1 MQQEINIKVVA
12 QDRAKDNDFKQL
24 FLEMYPRLV
33 RYAVSLLGDGNEAR
47 DVVGDVFEKAWNQFS
62 SLQMETRRSWLYAS
76 VRNACLNWLKHQQV
90 EQTNVEALIEATRYD
105 MSTRYE
111 EHERLLQQAERIA
124 RELKEPTC
132 TILRLCYFEHLTYQ
146 QAADSR
152 QAGHQSQHREEAY
165 FQGTRHFA
173 RANEAYKH
181 RELGGKIM
189 NKNQDQEL
197 DYRMDSVSENVSENA
212 SGKVS
217 ENVSDA
223 RLSQIF
229 GEALGDEPSKEET
242 LAAWEAFEQKHISS
256 EEEHLQKAED
266 ELSEKKIDK
275 ARILTWITASVAVA
289 ASLFLFIFR
298 SSQEIS
304 QPTEFSMELFSE
316 VTSPKQVEQTLSN
329 GYCVVSTPAA
339 TTTLVTL
346 SDGTRVMLNANSTLE
361 YPASFDDAE
370 VREVRL
376 KGEAHFEVTKNPHRP
391 FVVKAGEMQTQVL
404 GTIFDVKAYRKDAPK
419 VTLMEGKVKVSNAD
433 TEIEMRPG
441 QTATLQA
448 DKIVVSKASSSASD
462 WLEGDF
468 DMDQVTL
475 AEAMSDIGA
484 WYNKTVVFQ
493 SQANMDKLI
502 HFRFSRRA
510 SLQEIITALNE
521 MGVAKV
527 RIEKGKIMVL

>member
-1 MQQEINIKVVA
+1 
-12 QDRAKDNDFKQL
+12 
-24 FLEMYPRLV
+24 
-33 RYAVSLLGDGNEAR
+33 
-47 DVVGDVFEKAWNQFS
+47 
-62 SLQMETRRSWLYAS
+62 
-76 VRNACLNWLKHQQV
+76 
-90 EQTNVEALIEATRYD
+90 
-105 MSTRYE
+105 
-111 EHERLLQQAERIA
+111 
-124 RELKEPTC
+124 
-132 TILRLCYFEHLTYQ
+132 
-146 QAADSR
+146 
-152 QAGHQSQHREEAY
+152 
-165 FQGTRHFA
+165 
-173 RANEAYKH
+173 
-181 RELGGKIM
+181 M
-189 NKNQDQEL
+189 NKNQDQKL

-212 SGKVS
+212 SEKVS

-242 LAAWEAFEQKHISS
+242 LAAWEAFEKKHISS

-266 ELSEKKIDK
+266 ELSEKKIEDEIGRESSSRKISK
-275 ARILTWITASVAVA
+275 ARILAWITASVAVA

-346 SDGTRVMLNANSTLE
+346 SDGTKVMLNANSTLE

-419 VTLMEGKVKVSNAD
+419 VTLMQGKVKVSNAD
-433 TEIEMRPG
+433 TEVEMRPG

-448 DKIVVSKASSSASD
+448 DKIVVSKASPSASD

-484 WYNKTVVFQ
+484 WYNKTVVFL

>member
-1 MQQEINIKVVA
+1 
-12 QDRAKDNDFKQL
+12 
-24 FLEMYPRLV
+24 
-33 RYAVSLLGDGNEAR
+33 
-47 DVVGDVFEKAWNQFS
+47 
-62 SLQMETRRSWLYAS
+62 
-76 VRNACLNWLKHQQV
+76 
-90 EQTNVEALIEATRYD
+90 
-105 MSTRYE
+105 
-111 EHERLLQQAERIA
+111 
-124 RELKEPTC
+124 
-132 TILRLCYFEHLTYQ
+132 
-146 QAADSR
+146 
-152 QAGHQSQHREEAY
+152 
-165 FQGTRHFA
+165 
-173 RANEAYKH
+173 
-181 RELGGKIM
+181 M

-212 SGKVS
+212 SEKVS

-256 EEEHLQKAED
+256 EEEHLSFEKE
-266 ELSEKKIDK
+266 SIVKNEKKVSK

-316 VTSPKQVEQTLSN
+316 VTSPKQVEQTLSD

-433 TEIEMRPG
+433 TEVEMHPG
-441 QTATLQA
+441 QTATLQS
-448 DKIVVSKASSSASD
+448 DKIVVSRASSSVSD

-493 SQANMDKLI
+493 SQANMGKLI

-527 RIEKGKIMVL
+527 RMEKGKIMVL

>member
-1 MQQEINIKVVA
+1 
-12 QDRAKDNDFKQL
+12 
-24 FLEMYPRLV
+24 
-33 RYAVSLLGDGNEAR
+33 
-47 DVVGDVFEKAWNQFS
+47 
-62 SLQMETRRSWLYAS
+62 
-76 VRNACLNWLKHQQV
+76 
-90 EQTNVEALIEATRYD
+90 
-105 MSTRYE
+105 
-111 EHERLLQQAERIA
+111 
-124 RELKEPTC
+124 
-132 TILRLCYFEHLTYQ
+132 
-146 QAADSR
+146 
-152 QAGHQSQHREEAY
+152 
-165 FQGTRHFA
+165 
-173 RANEAYKH
+173 
-181 RELGGKIM
+181 M

-212 SGKVS
+212 SEKVS

-242 LAAWEAFEQKHISS
+242 LAAWEAFEKKHISS
-256 EEEHLQKAED
+256 EEEHLSFEKE
-266 ELSEKKIDK
+266 SIVKNEKKVSK

-316 VTSPKQVEQTLSN
+316 VTSPKQVEQTLSD

-433 TEIEMRPG
+433 TEVEMRPG

-527 RIEKGKIMVL
+527 RMEKGKIMVL

>member
-1 MQQEINIKVVA
+1 
-12 QDRAKDNDFKQL
+12 
-24 FLEMYPRLV
+24 
-33 RYAVSLLGDGNEAR
+33 
-47 DVVGDVFEKAWNQFS
+47 
-62 SLQMETRRSWLYAS
+62 
-76 VRNACLNWLKHQQV
+76 
-90 EQTNVEALIEATRYD
+90 
-105 MSTRYE
+105 
-111 EHERLLQQAERIA
+111 
-124 RELKEPTC
+124 
-132 TILRLCYFEHLTYQ
+132 
-146 QAADSR
+146 
-152 QAGHQSQHREEAY
+152 
-165 FQGTRHFA
+165 
-173 RANEAYKH
+173 
-181 RELGGKIM
+181 M
-189 NKNQDQEL
+189 NKNQDQKL

-212 SGKVS
+212 SEKVS
-217 ENVSDA
+217 ENAFDA

-242 LAAWEAFEQKHISS
+242 LAAWEAFEKKHISS
-256 EEEHLQKAED
+256 EKEHLQKAED
-266 ELSEKKIDK
+266 ELSEKKIEDEIGRESSSRKISK
-275 ARILTWITASVAVA
+275 ARILAWITASVAVA

-316 VTSPKQVEQTLSN
+316 VTSPKQVEQTLSD

-346 SDGTRVMLNANSTLE
+346 SDGTKVRLNANSTLE
-361 YPASFDDAE
+361 YPVSFSDTE
-370 VREVRL
+370 VREVHL

-419 VTLMEGKVKVSNAD
+419 VTLMQGKVKVSNAD
-433 TEIEMRPG
+433 TEVEMRPG

-448 DKIVVSKASSSASD
+448 DKIVVSKASPSASD

-527 RIEKGKIMVL
+527 RMEKGKIMVL

>member
-1 MQQEINIKVVA
+1 
-12 QDRAKDNDFKQL
+12 
-24 FLEMYPRLV
+24 
-33 RYAVSLLGDGNEAR
+33 
-47 DVVGDVFEKAWNQFS
+47 
-62 SLQMETRRSWLYAS
+62 
-76 VRNACLNWLKHQQV
+76 
-90 EQTNVEALIEATRYD
+90 
-105 MSTRYE
+105 
-111 EHERLLQQAERIA
+111 
-124 RELKEPTC
+124 
-132 TILRLCYFEHLTYQ
+132 
-146 QAADSR
+146 
-152 QAGHQSQHREEAY
+152 
-165 FQGTRHFA
+165 
-173 RANEAYKH
+173 
-181 RELGGKIM
+181 M

-197 DYRMDSVSENVSENA
+197 DYRMDSVSENVSEKA
-212 SGKVS
+212 SEKVS

-242 LAAWEAFEQKHISS
+242 LAAWEAFEKKHISS
-256 EEEHLQKAED
+256 EKEHLQKAED
-266 ELSEKKIDK
+266 ELSEKKIEDEIGRENGNEIGREIEGESSSRKISK
-275 ARILTWITASVAVA
+275 ARILAWITASVAVA

-304 QPTEFSMELFSE
+304 LPTEFSMELFSE

-419 VTLMEGKVKVSNAD
+419 VTLMQGKVKVSNAD
-433 TEIEMRPG
+433 TEVEMRPG

-493 SQANMDKLI
+493 SQANMGKLI

>member
-1 MQQEINIKVVA
+1 
-12 QDRAKDNDFKQL
+12 
-24 FLEMYPRLV
+24 
-33 RYAVSLLGDGNEAR
+33 
-47 DVVGDVFEKAWNQFS
+47 
-62 SLQMETRRSWLYAS
+62 
-76 VRNACLNWLKHQQV
+76 
-90 EQTNVEALIEATRYD
+90 
-105 MSTRYE
+105 
-111 EHERLLQQAERIA
+111 
-124 RELKEPTC
+124 
-132 TILRLCYFEHLTYQ
+132 
-146 QAADSR
+146 
-152 QAGHQSQHREEAY
+152 
-165 FQGTRHFA
+165 
-173 RANEAYKH
+173 
-181 RELGGKIM
+181 M

-212 SGKVS
+212 SEKVS

-242 LAAWEAFEQKHISS
+242 LAAWEAFEKKHISS
-256 EEEHLQKAED
+256 GEEHLQKAED
-266 ELSEKKIDK
+266 ELSEKKIEDEIGRENGNEIGREIEGESSSRKVSK

-298 SSQEIS
+298 SFQEIS

-339 TTTLVTL
+339 TITLVTL
-346 SDGTRVMLNANSTLE
+346 SDGTKVMLNANSTLE

-419 VTLMEGKVKVSNAD
+419 VTLMQGKVKVSNAD
-433 TEIEMRPG
+433 TEVEMRPG

-448 DKIVVSKASSSASD
+448 DKIVVSKASPSASD

-493 SQANMDKLI
+493 SQANMDKLV

-527 RIEKGKIMVL
+527 RMEKGKIMVL

>member
-1 MQQEINIKVVA
+1 
-12 QDRAKDNDFKQL
+12 
-24 FLEMYPRLV
+24 
-33 RYAVSLLGDGNEAR
+33 
-47 DVVGDVFEKAWNQFS
+47 
-62 SLQMETRRSWLYAS
+62 
-76 VRNACLNWLKHQQV
+76 
-90 EQTNVEALIEATRYD
+90 
-105 MSTRYE
+105 
-111 EHERLLQQAERIA
+111 
-124 RELKEPTC
+124 
-132 TILRLCYFEHLTYQ
+132 
-146 QAADSR
+146 
-152 QAGHQSQHREEAY
+152 
-165 FQGTRHFA
+165 
-173 RANEAYKH
+173 
-181 RELGGKIM
+181 M

-197 DYRMDSVSENVSENA
+197 DYRMDPVSENVSENA
-212 SGKVS
+212 SEKVS
-217 ENVSDA
+217 EKVSDA

-242 LAAWEAFEQKHISS
+242 LAAWEAFEKKHISS
-256 EEEHLQKAED
+256 EKKHLSFEKE
-266 ELSEKKIDK
+266 SIVKNEKKVSK

-404 GTIFDVKAYRKDAPK
+404 GTIFNVKAYRKDAPK

-433 TEIEMRPG
+433 TEVEMRPG
-441 QTATLQA
+441 QTATLQS
-448 DKIVVSKASSSASD
+448 DKIVVSRASSSVSD

-493 SQANMDKLI
+493 SQANMGKLI

>member
-1 MQQEINIKVVA
+1 
-12 QDRAKDNDFKQL
+12 
-24 FLEMYPRLV
+24 
-33 RYAVSLLGDGNEAR
+33 
-47 DVVGDVFEKAWNQFS
+47 
-62 SLQMETRRSWLYAS
+62 
-76 VRNACLNWLKHQQV
+76 
-90 EQTNVEALIEATRYD
+90 
-105 MSTRYE
+105 
-111 EHERLLQQAERIA
+111 
-124 RELKEPTC
+124 
-132 TILRLCYFEHLTYQ
+132 
-146 QAADSR
+146 
-152 QAGHQSQHREEAY
+152 
-165 FQGTRHFA
+165 
-173 RANEAYKH
+173 
-181 RELGGKIM
+181 M

-212 SGKVS
+212 SEKVSEKISEKTS

-242 LAAWEAFEQKHISS
+242 LAAWEAFEKKHISS

-266 ELSEKKIDK
+266 ELSEKKIEDEIGGESSSRKISK

-316 VTSPKQVEQTLSN
+316 VTSPKQVEQTLSD

-346 SDGTRVMLNANSTLE
+346 SDGTKVMLNANSTLE

-419 VTLMEGKVKVSNAD
+419 VTLMQGKVKVSNAD
-433 TEIEMRPG
+433 TEVEMRPG

-448 DKIVVSKASSSASD
+448 DKIVVSKASPSASD
-462 WLEGDF
+462 WLEGNF

-493 SQANMDKLI
+493 SQANMGKLI

>member
-1 MQQEINIKVVA
+1 
-12 QDRAKDNDFKQL
+12 
-24 FLEMYPRLV
+24 
-33 RYAVSLLGDGNEAR
+33 
-47 DVVGDVFEKAWNQFS
+47 
-62 SLQMETRRSWLYAS
+62 
-76 VRNACLNWLKHQQV
+76 
-90 EQTNVEALIEATRYD
+90 
-105 MSTRYE
+105 
-111 EHERLLQQAERIA
+111 
-124 RELKEPTC
+124 
-132 TILRLCYFEHLTYQ
+132 
-146 QAADSR
+146 
-152 QAGHQSQHREEAY
+152 
-165 FQGTRHFA
+165 
-173 RANEAYKH
+173 
-181 RELGGKIM
+181 M

-212 SGKVS
+212 SEKVS

-242 LAAWEAFEQKHISS
+242 LAAWEAFEKKHISS
-256 EEEHLQKAED
+256 EKEHLQKAED
-266 ELSEKKIDK
+266 ELSEKKIEDEIGGESSSRKISK
-275 ARILTWITASVAVA
+275 ARILAWITASVAVA

-316 VTSPKQVEQTLSN
+316 VTSPKQVEQTLSD

-346 SDGTRVMLNANSTLE
+346 SDGTKVMLNANSTLE
-361 YPASFDDAE
+361 YPASFDDEATGE
-370 VREVRL
+370 GRAADAAHQVREVRL

-419 VTLMEGKVKVSNAD
+419 VTLMQGKVKVSNAD
-433 TEIEMRPG
+433 TEVEMRPG
-441 QTATLQA
+441 QTATLQS
-448 DKIVVSKASSSASD
+448 DKIVVSKASPSASD

-527 RIEKGKIMVL
+527 RIEKGKIMVH

>member
-1 MQQEINIKVVA
+1 
-12 QDRAKDNDFKQL
+12 
-24 FLEMYPRLV
+24 
-33 RYAVSLLGDGNEAR
+33 
-47 DVVGDVFEKAWNQFS
+47 
-62 SLQMETRRSWLYAS
+62 
-76 VRNACLNWLKHQQV
+76 
-90 EQTNVEALIEATRYD
+90 
-105 MSTRYE
+105 
-111 EHERLLQQAERIA
+111 
-124 RELKEPTC
+124 
-132 TILRLCYFEHLTYQ
+132 
-146 QAADSR
+146 
-152 QAGHQSQHREEAY
+152 
-165 FQGTRHFA
+165 
-173 RANEAYKH
+173 
-181 RELGGKIM
+181 M

-197 DYRMDSVSENVSENA
+197 DYRMDSVSENVSENV
-212 SGKVS
+212 SEKVS

-242 LAAWEAFEQKHISS
+242 LAAWEAFEKKHISS
-256 EEEHLQKAED
+256 EEEHLSFEKE
-266 ELSEKKIDK
+266 SIVKNEKKVSK

-316 VTSPKQVEQTLSN
+316 VTSPKQVEQTLSD

-404 GTIFDVKAYRKDAPK
+404 GTVFDVKAYRKDAPK

-433 TEIEMRPG
+433 TEVEMRPG

-448 DKIVVSKASSSASD
+448 DKIVVSRASPSASD

-493 SQANMDKLI
+493 SQANMGKLI

-527 RIEKGKIMVL
+527 RMEKGKIMVL

>member
-1 MQQEINIKVVA
+1 
-12 QDRAKDNDFKQL
+12 
-24 FLEMYPRLV
+24 
-33 RYAVSLLGDGNEAR
+33 
-47 DVVGDVFEKAWNQFS
+47 
-62 SLQMETRRSWLYAS
+62 
-76 VRNACLNWLKHQQV
+76 
-90 EQTNVEALIEATRYD
+90 
-105 MSTRYE
+105 
-111 EHERLLQQAERIA
+111 
-124 RELKEPTC
+124 
-132 TILRLCYFEHLTYQ
+132 
-146 QAADSR
+146 
-152 QAGHQSQHREEAY
+152 
-165 FQGTRHFA
+165 
-173 RANEAYKH
+173 
-181 RELGGKIM
+181 
-189 NKNQDQEL
+189 
-197 DYRMDSVSENVSENA
+197 MDSVSENVSENA
-212 SGKVS
+212 SEKVS
-217 ENVSDA
+217 EKISEKTSEKVSDA

-242 LAAWEAFEQKHISS
+242 LAAWEAFEKKHISS

-266 ELSEKKIDK
+266 ELSEKKIEDEIGGESSSRKISK
-275 ARILTWITASVAVA
+275 ARILAWITASVAVA

-316 VTSPKQVEQTLSN
+316 VTSPKQVEQTLSD

-346 SDGTRVMLNANSTLE
+346 SDGTKVMLNANSTLE

-419 VTLMEGKVKVSNAD
+419 VTLMQGKVKVSNAD
-433 TEIEMRPG
+433 TEVEMRPG

-448 DKIVVSKASSSASD
+448 DKIVVSKASPSASD

-493 SQANMDKLI
+493 SQANMGKLI

>member
-1 MQQEINIKVVA
+1 
-12 QDRAKDNDFKQL
+12 
-24 FLEMYPRLV
+24 
-33 RYAVSLLGDGNEAR
+33 
-47 DVVGDVFEKAWNQFS
+47 
-62 SLQMETRRSWLYAS
+62 
-76 VRNACLNWLKHQQV
+76 
-90 EQTNVEALIEATRYD
+90 
-105 MSTRYE
+105 
-111 EHERLLQQAERIA
+111 
-124 RELKEPTC
+124 
-132 TILRLCYFEHLTYQ
+132 
-146 QAADSR
+146 
-152 QAGHQSQHREEAY
+152 
-165 FQGTRHFA
+165 
-173 RANEAYKH
+173 
-181 RELGGKIM
+181 M

-212 SGKVS
+212 SEKVS

-242 LAAWEAFEQKHISS
+242 LAAWEAFEKKHISS
-256 EEEHLQKAED
+256 EEEHLSFEKE
-266 ELSEKKIDK
+266 SIVKNEKKVSK

-316 VTSPKQVEQTLSN
+316 VTSPKQVEQTLSD

-419 VTLMEGKVKVSNAD
+419 VTLMQGKVKVSNAD
-433 TEIEMRPG
+433 TEVEMHPG
-441 QTATLQA
+441 QTATLQS
-448 DKIVVSKASSSASD
+448 DKIVVSRASSSVSD

-527 RIEKGKIMVL
+527 RMEKGKIMVL

>member
-1 MQQEINIKVVA
+1 
-12 QDRAKDNDFKQL
+12 
-24 FLEMYPRLV
+24 
-33 RYAVSLLGDGNEAR
+33 
-47 DVVGDVFEKAWNQFS
+47 
-62 SLQMETRRSWLYAS
+62 
-76 VRNACLNWLKHQQV
+76 
-90 EQTNVEALIEATRYD
+90 
-105 MSTRYE
+105 
-111 EHERLLQQAERIA
+111 
-124 RELKEPTC
+124 
-132 TILRLCYFEHLTYQ
+132 
-146 QAADSR
+146 
-152 QAGHQSQHREEAY
+152 
-165 FQGTRHFA
+165 
-173 RANEAYKH
+173 
-181 RELGGKIM
+181 M

-212 SGKVS
+212 SEKVS

-229 GEALGDEPSKEET
+229 GEALGDEPSNEET
-242 LAAWEAFEQKHISS
+242 LAAWEAFEKKHISS

-266 ELSEKKIDK
+266 ELSEKKIENEIGGESSSRKISK
-275 ARILTWITASVAVA
+275 ARILAWITASVAVA

-316 VTSPKQVEQTLSN
+316 VTSPKQVEQTLSD

-346 SDGTRVMLNANSTLE
+346 SDGTKVMLNANSTLE

-404 GTIFDVKAYRKDAPK
+404 GTVFDVKAYRKDAPK
-419 VTLMEGKVKVSNAD
+419 VTLMQGKVKVSNAD
-433 TEIEMRPG
+433 TEVEMRPG

>member
-1 MQQEINIKVVA
+1 
-12 QDRAKDNDFKQL
+12 
-24 FLEMYPRLV
+24 
-33 RYAVSLLGDGNEAR
+33 
-47 DVVGDVFEKAWNQFS
+47 
-62 SLQMETRRSWLYAS
+62 
-76 VRNACLNWLKHQQV
+76 
-90 EQTNVEALIEATRYD
+90 
-105 MSTRYE
+105 
-111 EHERLLQQAERIA
+111 
-124 RELKEPTC
+124 
-132 TILRLCYFEHLTYQ
+132 
-146 QAADSR
+146 
-152 QAGHQSQHREEAY
+152 
-165 FQGTRHFA
+165 
-173 RANEAYKH
+173 
-181 RELGGKIM
+181 M

-197 DYRMDSVSENVSENA
+197 DYRMDSVSENVSEKA
-212 SGKVS
+212 SGKASENASEKVS
-217 ENVSDA
+217 EKVSDA

-242 LAAWEAFEQKHISS
+242 LAAWEAFEKKHISS
-256 EEEHLQKAED
+256 EEEHLSFEKE
-266 ELSEKKIDK
+266 SIVKNEKKVSK
-275 ARILTWITASVAVA
+275 ARILAWITASVAVA

-361 YPASFDDAE
+361 YPASFDNAE

-433 TEIEMRPG
+433 TEVEMRPG

-448 DKIVVSKASSSASD
+448 DKIVVSKASPSASD

>member
-1 MQQEINIKVVA
+1 
-12 QDRAKDNDFKQL
+12 
-24 FLEMYPRLV
+24 
-33 RYAVSLLGDGNEAR
+33 
-47 DVVGDVFEKAWNQFS
+47 
-62 SLQMETRRSWLYAS
+62 
-76 VRNACLNWLKHQQV
+76 
-90 EQTNVEALIEATRYD
+90 
-105 MSTRYE
+105 
-111 EHERLLQQAERIA
+111 
-124 RELKEPTC
+124 
-132 TILRLCYFEHLTYQ
+132 
-146 QAADSR
+146 
-152 QAGHQSQHREEAY
+152 
-165 FQGTRHFA
+165 
-173 RANEAYKH
+173 
-181 RELGGKIM
+181 
-189 NKNQDQEL
+189 
-197 DYRMDSVSENVSENA
+197 MDSVSEKVSENA
-212 SGKVS
+212 SEKVSEKVS

-242 LAAWEAFEQKHISS
+242 LAAWEAFEKKHISS
-256 EEEHLQKAED
+256 EKEHLQKAED
-266 ELSEKKIDK
+266 ELSEKKIEDEIGGESSSKKISK
-275 ARILTWITASVAVA
+275 ARILAWITASVAVA

-316 VTSPKQVEQTLSN
+316 VTSPKQVEQTLSD

-361 YPASFDDAE
+361 YPASFDDTE

-419 VTLMEGKVKVSNAD
+419 VTLMQGKVKVSNAD
-433 TEIEMRPG
+433 TEVEMRPG
-441 QTATLQA
+441 QTATLQS

-493 SQANMDKLI
+493 SQANMGKLI

>member
-1 MQQEINIKVVA
+1 
-12 QDRAKDNDFKQL
+12 
-24 FLEMYPRLV
+24 
-33 RYAVSLLGDGNEAR
+33 
-47 DVVGDVFEKAWNQFS
+47 
-62 SLQMETRRSWLYAS
+62 
-76 VRNACLNWLKHQQV
+76 
-90 EQTNVEALIEATRYD
+90 
-105 MSTRYE
+105 
-111 EHERLLQQAERIA
+111 
-124 RELKEPTC
+124 
-132 TILRLCYFEHLTYQ
+132 
-146 QAADSR
+146 
-152 QAGHQSQHREEAY
+152 
-165 FQGTRHFA
+165 
-173 RANEAYKH
+173 
-181 RELGGKIM
+181 M

-212 SGKVS
+212 SEKVS

-242 LAAWEAFEQKHISS
+242 LAAWEAFEKKHISS

-266 ELSEKKIDK
+266 ELSEKKIEDEIGGESSSRKISK

-316 VTSPKQVEQTLSN
+316 ITSPKQVEQTLSD

-346 SDGTRVMLNANSTLE
+346 SDGTKVMLNANSTLE

-419 VTLMEGKVKVSNAD
+419 VTLMQGKVKVSNAD
-433 TEIEMRPG
+433 TEVEMRPG
-441 QTATLQA
+441 QTATLQS
-448 DKIVVSKASSSASD
+448 DKIVVSKASPSASD

-493 SQANMDKLI
+493 SQANMGKLI

-527 RIEKGKIMVL
+527 RMEKGKIMVL

>member
-1 MQQEINIKVVA
+1 
-12 QDRAKDNDFKQL
+12 
-24 FLEMYPRLV
+24 
-33 RYAVSLLGDGNEAR
+33 
-47 DVVGDVFEKAWNQFS
+47 
-62 SLQMETRRSWLYAS
+62 
-76 VRNACLNWLKHQQV
+76 
-90 EQTNVEALIEATRYD
+90 
-105 MSTRYE
+105 
-111 EHERLLQQAERIA
+111 
-124 RELKEPTC
+124 
-132 TILRLCYFEHLTYQ
+132 
-146 QAADSR
+146 
-152 QAGHQSQHREEAY
+152 
-165 FQGTRHFA
+165 
-173 RANEAYKH
+173 
-181 RELGGKIM
+181 M

-212 SGKVS
+212 SEKVSEKISEKTS

-242 LAAWEAFEQKHISS
+242 LAAWEAFEKKHISS

-266 ELSEKKIDK
+266 ELSEKKIEDEIGGESSSRKISK

-316 VTSPKQVEQTLSN
+316 VTSPKQVEQTLSD

-346 SDGTRVMLNANSTLE
+346 SDGTKVMLNANSTLE

-419 VTLMEGKVKVSNAD
+419 VTLMQGKVKVSNAD
-433 TEIEMRPG
+433 TEVEMRPG
-441 QTATLQA
+441 QTATLQS
-448 DKIVVSKASSSASD
+448 DKIVVSKASPSASD

-493 SQANMDKLI
+493 SQANMGKLI

>member
-1 MQQEINIKVVA
+1 
-12 QDRAKDNDFKQL
+12 
-24 FLEMYPRLV
+24 
-33 RYAVSLLGDGNEAR
+33 
-47 DVVGDVFEKAWNQFS
+47 
-62 SLQMETRRSWLYAS
+62 
-76 VRNACLNWLKHQQV
+76 
-90 EQTNVEALIEATRYD
+90 
-105 MSTRYE
+105 
-111 EHERLLQQAERIA
+111 
-124 RELKEPTC
+124 
-132 TILRLCYFEHLTYQ
+132 
-146 QAADSR
+146 
-152 QAGHQSQHREEAY
+152 
-165 FQGTRHFA
+165 
-173 RANEAYKH
+173 
-181 RELGGKIM
+181 M

-197 DYRMDSVSENVSENA
+197 DYRMDSVSENVSE
-212 SGKVS
+212 KVS
-217 ENVSDA
+217 ENASEKVSEKVSDA

-242 LAAWEAFEQKHISS
+242 LAAWEAFEKKHISS
-256 EEEHLQKAED
+256 EKEHLQKAED
-266 ELSEKKIDK
+266 ELSEKKIEDEIGGESSSRKISK
-275 ARILTWITASVAVA
+275 ARILAWITASAAVA

-346 SDGTRVMLNANSTLE
+346 SDGTKVMLNANSTLE
-361 YPASFDDAE
+361 YPASFDDASTDKATGE
-370 VREVRL
+370 DRATDASHQVREVHL

-419 VTLMEGKVKVSNAD
+419 VTLMQGKVKVSNAD
-433 TEIEMRPG
+433 TEVEMRPG

>member
-1 MQQEINIKVVA
+1 
-12 QDRAKDNDFKQL
+12 
-24 FLEMYPRLV
+24 
-33 RYAVSLLGDGNEAR
+33 
-47 DVVGDVFEKAWNQFS
+47 
-62 SLQMETRRSWLYAS
+62 
-76 VRNACLNWLKHQQV
+76 
-90 EQTNVEALIEATRYD
+90 
-105 MSTRYE
+105 
-111 EHERLLQQAERIA
+111 
-124 RELKEPTC
+124 
-132 TILRLCYFEHLTYQ
+132 
-146 QAADSR
+146 
-152 QAGHQSQHREEAY
+152 
-165 FQGTRHFA
+165 
-173 RANEAYKH
+173 
-181 RELGGKIM
+181 M

-212 SGKVS
+212 SEKVS

-229 GEALGDEPSKEET
+229 GEALCDEPSKEET
-242 LAAWEAFEQKHISS
+242 LAAWEAFEKKHISS

-266 ELSEKKIDK
+266 ELSEKKIEDEIGGESSSRKISK
-275 ARILTWITASVAVA
+275 ARILAWITVSVAVA

-316 VTSPKQVEQTLSN
+316 VTSPKQVEQTLSD

-346 SDGTRVMLNANSTLE
+346 SDGTRVMLNANSKLE

-433 TEIEMRPG
+433 TEVEMHPG
-441 QTATLQA
+441 QTATLQS
-448 DKIVVSKASSSASD
+448 DKIVVSRASSSVSD

>member
-1 MQQEINIKVVA
+1 
-12 QDRAKDNDFKQL
+12 
-24 FLEMYPRLV
+24 
-33 RYAVSLLGDGNEAR
+33 
-47 DVVGDVFEKAWNQFS
+47 
-62 SLQMETRRSWLYAS
+62 
-76 VRNACLNWLKHQQV
+76 
-90 EQTNVEALIEATRYD
+90 
-105 MSTRYE
+105 
-111 EHERLLQQAERIA
+111 
-124 RELKEPTC
+124 
-132 TILRLCYFEHLTYQ
+132 
-146 QAADSR
+146 
-152 QAGHQSQHREEAY
+152 
-165 FQGTRHFA
+165 
-173 RANEAYKH
+173 
-181 RELGGKIM
+181 M
-189 NKNQDQEL
+189 NKNQNQEL
-197 DYRMDSVSENVSENA
+197 EQ
-212 SGKVS
+212 GKGKNS
-217 ENVSDA
+217 FCNPLHQPLLQEPNDAEAGNISDA

-242 LAAWEAFEQKHISS
+242 LAAWEAFEKKHLSS

-289 ASLFLFIFR
+289 AGLFLFIFR

-346 SDGTRVMLNANSTLE
+346 SDGTKVMLNANSTLE

-391 FVVKAGEMQTQVL
+391 FVVKVGEMQTQVL

-419 VTLMEGKVKVSNAD
+419 VTLMQGKVKVSNAD
-433 TEIEMRPG
+433 TEVEMRPG

-448 DKIVVSKASSSASD
+448 DKIVVSKASPSASD

-493 SQANMDKLI
+493 SQANMGKLI

>member
-1 MQQEINIKVVA
+1 
-12 QDRAKDNDFKQL
+12 
-24 FLEMYPRLV
+24 
-33 RYAVSLLGDGNEAR
+33 
-47 DVVGDVFEKAWNQFS
+47 
-62 SLQMETRRSWLYAS
+62 
-76 VRNACLNWLKHQQV
+76 
-90 EQTNVEALIEATRYD
+90 
-105 MSTRYE
+105 
-111 EHERLLQQAERIA
+111 
-124 RELKEPTC
+124 
-132 TILRLCYFEHLTYQ
+132 
-146 QAADSR
+146 
-152 QAGHQSQHREEAY
+152 
-165 FQGTRHFA
+165 
-173 RANEAYKH
+173 
-181 RELGGKIM
+181 M

-197 DYRMDSVSENVSENA
+197 DYRMNSVSESISENA
-212 SGKVS
+212 SEK
-217 ENVSDA
+217 VSDA

-242 LAAWEAFEQKHISS
+242 LAAWEAFEKKHISS
-256 EEEHLQKAED
+256 EK
-266 ELSEKKIDK
+266 ELLSFEKESIVKNEKKVSK
-275 ARILTWITASVAVA
+275 ARILTWITVSVAVA

-304 QPTEFSMELFSE
+304 LPTEFSMELFSE

-346 SDGTRVMLNANSTLE
+346 SDGTKVMLNANSTLE

-370 VREVRL
+370 VREVCL

-419 VTLMEGKVKVSNAD
+419 VTLMQGKVKVSNAD
-433 TEIEMRPG
+433 TEVEMRPG

>member
-1 MQQEINIKVVA
+1 
-12 QDRAKDNDFKQL
+12 
-24 FLEMYPRLV
+24 
-33 RYAVSLLGDGNEAR
+33 
-47 DVVGDVFEKAWNQFS
+47 
-62 SLQMETRRSWLYAS
+62 
-76 VRNACLNWLKHQQV
+76 
-90 EQTNVEALIEATRYD
+90 
-105 MSTRYE
+105 
-111 EHERLLQQAERIA
+111 
-124 RELKEPTC
+124 
-132 TILRLCYFEHLTYQ
+132 
-146 QAADSR
+146 
-152 QAGHQSQHREEAY
+152 
-165 FQGTRHFA
+165 
-173 RANEAYKH
+173 
-181 RELGGKIM
+181 M
-189 NKNQDQEL
+189 NKNQNQEL
-197 DYRMDSVSENVSENA
+197 EQ
-212 SGKVS
+212 GKGKNSFCNPLHQPLLQEPNDV
-217 ENVSDA
+217 EAGNISDA

-242 LAAWEAFEQKHISS
+242 LAAWEAFEKKHISS
-256 EEEHLQKAED
+256 EKEPIEEESIVKN
-266 ELSEKKIDK
+266 EKKVSK

-316 VTSPKQVEQTLSN
+316 VTSPKQVEQTFN
-329 GYCVVSTPAA
+329 DGYCVVSTPAA

-346 SDGTRVMLNANSTLE
+346 SDGTKVMLNANSTLE

-419 VTLMEGKVKVSNAD
+419 VTLMQGKVKVSNAD
-433 TEIEMRPG
+433 TEVEMRPG

-521 MGVAKV
+521 MGVA
-527 RIEKGKIMVL
+527 RIRMEKGKIMVL

>member
-1 MQQEINIKVVA
+1 
-12 QDRAKDNDFKQL
+12 
-24 FLEMYPRLV
+24 
-33 RYAVSLLGDGNEAR
+33 
-47 DVVGDVFEKAWNQFS
+47 
-62 SLQMETRRSWLYAS
+62 
-76 VRNACLNWLKHQQV
+76 
-90 EQTNVEALIEATRYD
+90 
-105 MSTRYE
+105 
-111 EHERLLQQAERIA
+111 
-124 RELKEPTC
+124 
-132 TILRLCYFEHLTYQ
+132 
-146 QAADSR
+146 
-152 QAGHQSQHREEAY
+152 
-165 FQGTRHFA
+165 
-173 RANEAYKH
+173 
-181 RELGGKIM
+181 M
-189 NKNQDQEL
+189 NKNQDQKL
-197 DYRMDSVSENVSENA
+197 DYRMDSVSENVSENVFEKA
-212 SGKVS
+212 S

-242 LAAWEAFEQKHISS
+242 LAAWEAFEKKHISS
-256 EEEHLQKAED
+256 EEEL
-266 ELSEKKIDK
+266 LSFEKESIVKNEKKVSK

-346 SDGTRVMLNANSTLE
+346 SDGTKVMLNANSTLE

-419 VTLMEGKVKVSNAD
+419 VTLMQGKVKVSNAD
-433 TEIEMRPG
+433 TEVEMRPG

-502 HFRFSRRA
+502 HFRFSRKA

-521 MGVAKV
+521 MGVARI

>member
-1 MQQEINIKVVA
+1 
-12 QDRAKDNDFKQL
+12 
-24 FLEMYPRLV
+24 
-33 RYAVSLLGDGNEAR
+33 
-47 DVVGDVFEKAWNQFS
+47 
-62 SLQMETRRSWLYAS
+62 
-76 VRNACLNWLKHQQV
+76 
-90 EQTNVEALIEATRYD
+90 
-105 MSTRYE
+105 
-111 EHERLLQQAERIA
+111 
-124 RELKEPTC
+124 
-132 TILRLCYFEHLTYQ
+132 
-146 QAADSR
+146 
-152 QAGHQSQHREEAY
+152 
-165 FQGTRHFA
+165 
-173 RANEAYKH
+173 
-181 RELGGKIM
+181 M

-212 SGKVS
+212 SEKVS

-229 GEALGDEPSKEET
+229 GEALGGEPSKEET
-242 LAAWEAFEQKHISS
+242 LAAWEAFEKKHISS

-266 ELSEKKIDK
+266 ELSEKKIEDEIGGESSSRKISK
-275 ARILTWITASVAVA
+275 ARILAWITASVAVA

-304 QPTEFSMELFSE
+304 QPTEFSLELFSE

-346 SDGTRVMLNANSTLE
+346 SDGTKVMLNANSTLE

-419 VTLMEGKVKVSNAD
+419 VTLMQGKVKVSNAD
-433 TEIEMRPG
+433 TEVEMRPG
-441 QTATLQA
+441 QTATLQS
-448 DKIVVSKASSSASD
+448 DKIVVSKASPSASD

-527 RIEKGKIMVL
+527 RMEKGKIMVL

>member
-1 MQQEINIKVVA
+1 
-12 QDRAKDNDFKQL
+12 
-24 FLEMYPRLV
+24 
-33 RYAVSLLGDGNEAR
+33 
-47 DVVGDVFEKAWNQFS
+47 
-62 SLQMETRRSWLYAS
+62 
-76 VRNACLNWLKHQQV
+76 
-90 EQTNVEALIEATRYD
+90 
-105 MSTRYE
+105 
-111 EHERLLQQAERIA
+111 
-124 RELKEPTC
+124 
-132 TILRLCYFEHLTYQ
+132 
-146 QAADSR
+146 
-152 QAGHQSQHREEAY
+152 
-165 FQGTRHFA
+165 
-173 RANEAYKH
+173 
-181 RELGGKIM
+181 M

-197 DYRMDSVSENVSENA
+197 DYRMEAENA
-212 SGKVS
+212 
-217 ENVSDA
+217 SDA
-223 RLSQIF
+223 RLTRIF
-229 GEALGDEPSKEET
+229 GEALGGEPSKEET
-242 LAAWEAFEQKHISS
+242 LAAWEAFEKKHISS
-256 EEEHLQKAED
+256 EEEHLSFEKE
-266 ELSEKKIDK
+266 SIVKNEKKVSK
-275 ARILTWITASVAVA
+275 ARILTWITASVAVV

-304 QPTEFSMELFSE
+304 LPTEFSMELFSE
-316 VTSPKQVEQTLSN
+316 VTSPKQVEQTLSD

-346 SDGTRVMLNANSTLE
+346 SDGTKVMLNANSTLE

-419 VTLMEGKVKVSNAD
+419 VTLMQGKVKVSNAD
-433 TEIEMRPG
+433 TEVEMRPG

>member
-1 MQQEINIKVVA
+1 
-12 QDRAKDNDFKQL
+12 
-24 FLEMYPRLV
+24 
-33 RYAVSLLGDGNEAR
+33 
-47 DVVGDVFEKAWNQFS
+47 
-62 SLQMETRRSWLYAS
+62 
-76 VRNACLNWLKHQQV
+76 
-90 EQTNVEALIEATRYD
+90 
-105 MSTRYE
+105 
-111 EHERLLQQAERIA
+111 
-124 RELKEPTC
+124 
-132 TILRLCYFEHLTYQ
+132 
-146 QAADSR
+146 
-152 QAGHQSQHREEAY
+152 
-165 FQGTRHFA
+165 
-173 RANEAYKH
+173 
-181 RELGGKIM
+181 M

-197 DYRMDSVSENVSENA
+197 DYRMDPVSENVSENA
-212 SGKVS
+212 SEKVS

-242 LAAWEAFEQKHISS
+242 LAAWEAFEKKHISS

-266 ELSEKKIDK
+266 ELSEKKIEDEIGRESSSRKVSK
-275 ARILTWITASVAVA
+275 ARILAWITASVAVA

-316 VTSPKQVEQTLSN
+316 VTSPKQVEQTLSD

-346 SDGTRVMLNANSTLE
+346 SDGTKVMLNANSTLE
-361 YPASFDDAE
+361 YPAFFDDAE

-419 VTLMEGKVKVSNAD
+419 VTLMQGKVKVSNAD
-433 TEIEMRPG
+433 TEVEMRPG
-441 QTATLQA
+441 QTATLQT
-448 DKIVVSKASSSASD
+448 DKIVVSKASPSVSD

-521 MGVAKV
+521 MGVA
-527 RIEKGKIMVL
+527 RIRMEKGKIMVL

>member
-1 MQQEINIKVVA
+1 
-12 QDRAKDNDFKQL
+12 
-24 FLEMYPRLV
+24 
-33 RYAVSLLGDGNEAR
+33 
-47 DVVGDVFEKAWNQFS
+47 
-62 SLQMETRRSWLYAS
+62 
-76 VRNACLNWLKHQQV
+76 
-90 EQTNVEALIEATRYD
+90 
-105 MSTRYE
+105 
-111 EHERLLQQAERIA
+111 
-124 RELKEPTC
+124 
-132 TILRLCYFEHLTYQ
+132 
-146 QAADSR
+146 
-152 QAGHQSQHREEAY
+152 
-165 FQGTRHFA
+165 
-173 RANEAYKH
+173 
-181 RELGGKIM
+181 M
-189 NKNQDQEL
+189 NTNQDQEL
-197 DYRMDSVSENVSENA
+197 DYRMEAENA
-212 SGKVS
+212 
-217 ENVSDA
+217 SDA
-223 RLSQIF
+223 RLTRIF
-229 GEALGDEPSKEET
+229 GEALGGEPSKEET
-242 LAAWEAFEQKHISS
+242 LAAWEAFEKKHISS
-256 EEEHLQKAED
+256 EEEHLSFEKE
-266 ELSEKKIDK
+266 SIVKNEKKVSK
-275 ARILTWITASVAVA
+275 ARILTWITASVAVV

-304 QPTEFSMELFSE
+304 LPTEFSMELFSE
-316 VTSPKQVEQTLSN
+316 VTSPKQVEQTLSD

-370 VREVRL
+370 VREVCL

-419 VTLMEGKVKVSNAD
+419 VTLMQGKVKVSNAD
-433 TEIEMRPG
+433 TEVEMRPG

-521 MGVAKV
+521 MGVA
-527 RIEKGKIMVL
+527 RIRMEKGKIMVL

>member
-1 MQQEINIKVVA
+1 
-12 QDRAKDNDFKQL
+12 
-24 FLEMYPRLV
+24 
-33 RYAVSLLGDGNEAR
+33 
-47 DVVGDVFEKAWNQFS
+47 
-62 SLQMETRRSWLYAS
+62 
-76 VRNACLNWLKHQQV
+76 
-90 EQTNVEALIEATRYD
+90 
-105 MSTRYE
+105 
-111 EHERLLQQAERIA
+111 
-124 RELKEPTC
+124 
-132 TILRLCYFEHLTYQ
+132 
-146 QAADSR
+146 
-152 QAGHQSQHREEAY
+152 
-165 FQGTRHFA
+165 
-173 RANEAYKH
+173 
-181 RELGGKIM
+181 
-189 NKNQDQEL
+189 
-197 DYRMDSVSENVSENA
+197 MDSVSENVSENA
-212 SGKVS
+212 SEKVSENVSENVSEKVS

-242 LAAWEAFEQKHISS
+242 LAAWEAFEKKHISS

-266 ELSEKKIDK
+266 ELSEKKIEDEIGRESSSRKISK
-275 ARILTWITASVAVA
+275 ARILAWITASVAVA

-316 VTSPKQVEQTLSN
+316 VTSPKQVEQTLSD

-376 KGEAHFEVTKNPHRP
+376 KGEAHFEVTNNPHRP

-433 TEIEMRPG
+433 TEVEMRPG

-448 DKIVVSKASSSASD
+448 DKIVVSKASSSASIQCRYAS
-462 WLEGDF
+462 GY
-468 DMDQVTL
+468 T
-475 AEAMSDIGA
+475 A
-484 WYNKTVVFQ
+484 
-493 SQANMDKLI
+493 ANP
-502 HFRFSRRA
+502 A
-510 SLQEIITALNE
+510 
-521 MGVAKV
+521 
-527 RIEKGKIMVL
+527 RIPAFCAA

>member
-1 MQQEINIKVVA
+1 
-12 QDRAKDNDFKQL
+12 
-24 FLEMYPRLV
+24 
-33 RYAVSLLGDGNEAR
+33 
-47 DVVGDVFEKAWNQFS
+47 
-62 SLQMETRRSWLYAS
+62 
-76 VRNACLNWLKHQQV
+76 
-90 EQTNVEALIEATRYD
+90 
-105 MSTRYE
+105 
-111 EHERLLQQAERIA
+111 
-124 RELKEPTC
+124 
-132 TILRLCYFEHLTYQ
+132 
-146 QAADSR
+146 
-152 QAGHQSQHREEAY
+152 
-165 FQGTRHFA
+165 
-173 RANEAYKH
+173 
-181 RELGGKIM
+181 M

-212 SGKVS
+212 SEKVS

-242 LAAWEAFEQKHISS
+242 LAAWEAFEKKHISS
-256 EEEHLQKAED
+256 EKEHLSFEKE
-266 ELSEKKIDK
+266 SIVKNEKKVSK

-346 SDGTRVMLNANSTLE
+346 SDGTKVMLNANSTLE

-404 GTIFDVKAYRKDAPK
+404 GTVFDVKAYRKDAPK

-433 TEIEMRPG
+433 TEVEMHPG
-441 QTATLQA
+441 QTATLQS

-527 RIEKGKIMVL
+527 RMEKGKIMVL

>member
-1 MQQEINIKVVA
+1 
-12 QDRAKDNDFKQL
+12 
-24 FLEMYPRLV
+24 
-33 RYAVSLLGDGNEAR
+33 
-47 DVVGDVFEKAWNQFS
+47 
-62 SLQMETRRSWLYAS
+62 
-76 VRNACLNWLKHQQV
+76 
-90 EQTNVEALIEATRYD
+90 
-105 MSTRYE
+105 
-111 EHERLLQQAERIA
+111 
-124 RELKEPTC
+124 
-132 TILRLCYFEHLTYQ
+132 
-146 QAADSR
+146 
-152 QAGHQSQHREEAY
+152 
-165 FQGTRHFA
+165 
-173 RANEAYKH
+173 
-181 RELGGKIM
+181 M

-212 SGKVS
+212 SEKVS

-242 LAAWEAFEQKHISS
+242 LAAWEAFEKKHISS
-256 EEEHLQKAED
+256 EKEHLQKAED
-266 ELSEKKIDK
+266 ELSEKKIEDEIGRENGNEIGREIGGESSSRKVSK
-275 ARILTWITASVAVA
+275 ARILAWITASVAVA

-304 QPTEFSMELFSE
+304 LPTEFSMELFSE
-316 VTSPKQVEQTLSN
+316 VTSPKQVEQTLSD

-419 VTLMEGKVKVSNAD
+419 VTLMQGKVKVSNAD
-433 TEIEMRPG
+433 TEVEMRPG

>member
-1 MQQEINIKVVA
+1 
-12 QDRAKDNDFKQL
+12 
-24 FLEMYPRLV
+24 
-33 RYAVSLLGDGNEAR
+33 
-47 DVVGDVFEKAWNQFS
+47 
-62 SLQMETRRSWLYAS
+62 
-76 VRNACLNWLKHQQV
+76 
-90 EQTNVEALIEATRYD
+90 
-105 MSTRYE
+105 
-111 EHERLLQQAERIA
+111 
-124 RELKEPTC
+124 
-132 TILRLCYFEHLTYQ
+132 
-146 QAADSR
+146 
-152 QAGHQSQHREEAY
+152 
-165 FQGTRHFA
+165 
-173 RANEAYKH
+173 
-181 RELGGKIM
+181 M

-197 DYRMDSVSENVSENA
+197 DYRIDSVSENVSENA
-212 SGKVS
+212 SEKVS
-217 ENVSDA
+217 ENVSEA
-223 RLSQIF
+223 QLSQIF

-242 LAAWEAFEQKHISS
+242 LAAWEAFEKKHISS
-256 EEEHLQKAED
+256 EKEHLSFEKE
-266 ELSEKKIDK
+266 SIVKNEKKVSK

-316 VTSPKQVEQTLSN
+316 VTSPKQVEQTLSD

-433 TEIEMRPG
+433 TEVEMRPG
-441 QTATLQA
+441 QTATLQV
-448 DKIVVSKASSSASD
+448 DKIVVSKASPSASD

-527 RIEKGKIMVL
+527 RMEKGKIMVL

>member
-1 MQQEINIKVVA
+1 
-12 QDRAKDNDFKQL
+12 
-24 FLEMYPRLV
+24 
-33 RYAVSLLGDGNEAR
+33 
-47 DVVGDVFEKAWNQFS
+47 
-62 SLQMETRRSWLYAS
+62 
-76 VRNACLNWLKHQQV
+76 
-90 EQTNVEALIEATRYD
+90 
-105 MSTRYE
+105 
-111 EHERLLQQAERIA
+111 
-124 RELKEPTC
+124 
-132 TILRLCYFEHLTYQ
+132 
-146 QAADSR
+146 
-152 QAGHQSQHREEAY
+152 
-165 FQGTRHFA
+165 
-173 RANEAYKH
+173 
-181 RELGGKIM
+181 M

-197 DYRMDSVSENVSENA
+197 DYRMDSVSENVSE
-212 SGKVS
+212 KVS

-242 LAAWEAFEQKHISS
+242 LAAWEAFEKKHISS
-256 EEEHLQKAED
+256 EEEHLSFEKE
-266 ELSEKKIDK
+266 SIVKNEKKVSK

-316 VTSPKQVEQTLSN
+316 VTSPKQVEQTLSD

-433 TEIEMRPG
+433 TEVEMRPG
-441 QTATLQA
+441 QTATLQS
-448 DKIVVSKASSSASD
+448 DKIVVSRASSSVSD

>member
-1 MQQEINIKVVA
+1 
-12 QDRAKDNDFKQL
+12 
-24 FLEMYPRLV
+24 
-33 RYAVSLLGDGNEAR
+33 
-47 DVVGDVFEKAWNQFS
+47 
-62 SLQMETRRSWLYAS
+62 
-76 VRNACLNWLKHQQV
+76 
-90 EQTNVEALIEATRYD
+90 
-105 MSTRYE
+105 
-111 EHERLLQQAERIA
+111 
-124 RELKEPTC
+124 
-132 TILRLCYFEHLTYQ
+132 
-146 QAADSR
+146 
-152 QAGHQSQHREEAY
+152 
-165 FQGTRHFA
+165 
-173 RANEAYKH
+173 
-181 RELGGKIM
+181 M
-189 NKNQDQEL
+189 NKNQDQKL
-197 DYRMDSVSENVSENA
+197 DYRMDSVSENVSEKA
-212 SGKVS
+212 SG
-217 ENVSDA
+217 NVSDA

-242 LAAWEAFEQKHISS
+242 LAAWEAFEKKHISS
-256 EEEHLQKAED
+256 EKEHLQKAED
-266 ELSEKKIDK
+266 ELSEKKIEDEIGRESSSRKISK
-275 ARILTWITASVAVA
+275 ARILAWITASVAVA

-316 VTSPKQVEQTLSN
+316 VTSPKQVEQTLSD

-346 SDGTRVMLNANSTLE
+346 SDGTKVMLNANSTLE

-419 VTLMEGKVKVSNAD
+419 VTLMQGKVKVSNAD
-433 TEIEMRPG
+433 TEVEMRPG

-448 DKIVVSKASSSASD
+448 DKIVVSKASPSASD

-493 SQANMDKLI
+493 SQANMGKLI

>member
-1 MQQEINIKVVA
+1 MN
-12 QDRAKDNDFKQL
+12 KD
-24 FLEMYPRLV
+24 
-33 RYAVSLLGDGNEAR
+33 
-47 DVVGDVFEKAWNQFS
+47 
-62 SLQMETRRSWLYAS
+62 
-76 VRNACLNWLKHQQV
+76 
-90 EQTNVEALIEATRYD
+90 
-105 MSTRYE
+105 
-111 EHERLLQQAERIA
+111 
-124 RELKEPTC
+124 
-132 TILRLCYFEHLTYQ
+132 
-146 QAADSR
+146 
-152 QAGHQSQHREEAY
+152 
-165 FQGTRHFA
+165 
-173 RANEAYKH
+173 
-181 RELGGKIM
+181 
-189 NKNQDQEL
+189 KNQDQEL
-197 DYRMDSVSENVSENA
+197 DYRMDSVSESISENA
-212 SGKVS
+212 SEK
-217 ENVSDA
+217 VSDA

-242 LAAWEAFEQKHISS
+242 LAAWEAFEKKHISS
-256 EEEHLQKAED
+256 EKEHLQKAED
-266 ELSEKKIDK
+266 ELSEKKIEDEIGGESSSRKISK
-275 ARILTWITASVAVA
+275 ARILAWITASVAVA

-316 VTSPKQVEQTLSN
+316 VTSPKQVEQTLSD

-346 SDGTRVMLNANSTLE
+346 SDGTKVMLNANSTLE

-419 VTLMEGKVKVSNAD
+419 VTLMQGKVKVSNAD
-433 TEIEMRPG
+433 TEVEMRPG

-448 DKIVVSKASSSASD
+448 DKIVVSKASPSASD

-493 SQANMDKLI
+493 SQANMGKLI

>member
-1 MQQEINIKVVA
+1 
-12 QDRAKDNDFKQL
+12 
-24 FLEMYPRLV
+24 
-33 RYAVSLLGDGNEAR
+33 
-47 DVVGDVFEKAWNQFS
+47 
-62 SLQMETRRSWLYAS
+62 
-76 VRNACLNWLKHQQV
+76 
-90 EQTNVEALIEATRYD
+90 
-105 MSTRYE
+105 
-111 EHERLLQQAERIA
+111 
-124 RELKEPTC
+124 
-132 TILRLCYFEHLTYQ
+132 
-146 QAADSR
+146 
-152 QAGHQSQHREEAY
+152 
-165 FQGTRHFA
+165 
-173 RANEAYKH
+173 
-181 RELGGKIM
+181 M
-189 NKNQDQEL
+189 NKNQDQKL

-212 SGKVS
+212 SEKVSENVSENVSEKVS

-242 LAAWEAFEQKHISS
+242 LATWEAFEKKHISS

-266 ELSEKKIDK
+266 ELSEKKIEDEIGGESSSRKISK
-275 ARILTWITASVAVA
+275 ARILAWITASVAVA

-316 VTSPKQVEQTLSN
+316 VTSPKQVEQTLSD

-404 GTIFDVKAYRKDAPK
+404 GTVFDVKAYRKDAPK
-419 VTLMEGKVKVSNAD
+419 VTLMQGKVKVSNAD
-433 TEIEMRPG
+433 TEVEMRPG
-441 QTATLQA
+441 QTATLQS
-448 DKIVVSKASSSASD
+448 DKIVVSKASPSASD

-493 SQANMDKLI
+493 SQANMGKLI

>member
-1 MQQEINIKVVA
+1 
-12 QDRAKDNDFKQL
+12 
-24 FLEMYPRLV
+24 
-33 RYAVSLLGDGNEAR
+33 
-47 DVVGDVFEKAWNQFS
+47 
-62 SLQMETRRSWLYAS
+62 
-76 VRNACLNWLKHQQV
+76 
-90 EQTNVEALIEATRYD
+90 
-105 MSTRYE
+105 
-111 EHERLLQQAERIA
+111 
-124 RELKEPTC
+124 
-132 TILRLCYFEHLTYQ
+132 
-146 QAADSR
+146 
-152 QAGHQSQHREEAY
+152 
-165 FQGTRHFA
+165 
-173 RANEAYKH
+173 
-181 RELGGKIM
+181 M

-212 SGKVS
+212 SEKVSEKISEKTS

-229 GEALGDEPSKEET
+229 GEALGDELSKEET
-242 LAAWEAFEQKHISS
+242 LAAWEAFEKKHISS
-256 EEEHLQKAED
+256 EKEHLQKAED
-266 ELSEKKIDK
+266 ELSEKKIEDEIGGESSSRKISK
-275 ARILTWITASVAVA
+275 ARILAWITASVAVA

-316 VTSPKQVEQTLSN
+316 VTSPKQVEQTLSD

-419 VTLMEGKVKVSNAD
+419 VTLMQGKVKVSNAD
-433 TEIEMRPG
+433 TEVEMRPG

-448 DKIVVSKASSSASD
+448 DKIVVSKASPSASD

-493 SQANMDKLI
+493 SQANMGKLI

>member
-1 MQQEINIKVVA
+1 
-12 QDRAKDNDFKQL
+12 
-24 FLEMYPRLV
+24 
-33 RYAVSLLGDGNEAR
+33 
-47 DVVGDVFEKAWNQFS
+47 
-62 SLQMETRRSWLYAS
+62 
-76 VRNACLNWLKHQQV
+76 
-90 EQTNVEALIEATRYD
+90 
-105 MSTRYE
+105 
-111 EHERLLQQAERIA
+111 
-124 RELKEPTC
+124 
-132 TILRLCYFEHLTYQ
+132 
-146 QAADSR
+146 
-152 QAGHQSQHREEAY
+152 
-165 FQGTRHFA
+165 
-173 RANEAYKH
+173 
-181 RELGGKIM
+181 M
-189 NKNQDQEL
+189 NKNQDQKL

-212 SGKVS
+212 SEKVS

-242 LAAWEAFEQKHISS
+242 LAAWEAFEKKHISS
-256 EEEHLQKAED
+256 EKEHLQKAED
-266 ELSEKKIDK
+266 ELSEKKIEDEIGRENGNEIGREIEGESSSRKVSK
-275 ARILTWITASVAVA
+275 ARILAWITASVAVA

-304 QPTEFSMELFSE
+304 LPTEFSMELFSE

-433 TEIEMRPG
+433 TEVEMRPG

-448 DKIVVSKASSSASD
+448 DKIVVSKASPSASD

-510 SLQEIITALNE
+510 GLQEIITALNE

>member
-1 MQQEINIKVVA
+1 
-12 QDRAKDNDFKQL
+12 
-24 FLEMYPRLV
+24 
-33 RYAVSLLGDGNEAR
+33 
-47 DVVGDVFEKAWNQFS
+47 
-62 SLQMETRRSWLYAS
+62 
-76 VRNACLNWLKHQQV
+76 
-90 EQTNVEALIEATRYD
+90 
-105 MSTRYE
+105 
-111 EHERLLQQAERIA
+111 
-124 RELKEPTC
+124 
-132 TILRLCYFEHLTYQ
+132 
-146 QAADSR
+146 
-152 QAGHQSQHREEAY
+152 
-165 FQGTRHFA
+165 
-173 RANEAYKH
+173 
-181 RELGGKIM
+181 M

-197 DYRMDSVSENVSENA
+197 DYRMDSVSEKVSENA
-212 SGKVS
+212 SEKVS

-229 GEALGDEPSKEET
+229 GEALGNEPSKEET
-242 LAAWEAFEQKHISS
+242 LAAWEAFEKKHISS
-256 EEEHLQKAED
+256 EEEHLSFEKE
-266 ELSEKKIDK
+266 SIVKNEKKVSK
-275 ARILTWITASVAVA
+275 ARILAWITASVAVA

-376 KGEAHFEVTKNPHRP
+376 KGEAHFEVTKNPHWP

-419 VTLMEGKVKVSNAD
+419 VTLMQGKVKVSNAD
-433 TEIEMRPG
+433 TEVEMRPG

>member
-1 MQQEINIKVVA
+1 
-12 QDRAKDNDFKQL
+12 
-24 FLEMYPRLV
+24 
-33 RYAVSLLGDGNEAR
+33 
-47 DVVGDVFEKAWNQFS
+47 
-62 SLQMETRRSWLYAS
+62 
-76 VRNACLNWLKHQQV
+76 
-90 EQTNVEALIEATRYD
+90 
-105 MSTRYE
+105 
-111 EHERLLQQAERIA
+111 
-124 RELKEPTC
+124 
-132 TILRLCYFEHLTYQ
+132 
-146 QAADSR
+146 
-152 QAGHQSQHREEAY
+152 
-165 FQGTRHFA
+165 
-173 RANEAYKH
+173 
-181 RELGGKIM
+181 M

-197 DYRMDSVSENVSENA
+197 DYRMDSVL
-212 SGKVS
+212 

-242 LAAWEAFEQKHISS
+242 LAAWEAFEKKHISS
-256 EEEHLQKAED
+256 EKEHLSFEKE
-266 ELSEKKIDK
+266 SIVKNEKKVSK

-316 VTSPKQVEQTLSN
+316 VTSPKQVEQTLSD

-433 TEIEMRPG
+433 TEVEMHPG
-441 QTATLQA
+441 QTATLQS
-448 DKIVVSKASSSASD
+448 DKIVVSRASSSVSD

-527 RIEKGKIMVL
+527 RMEKGKIMVL